1 MLIGVGVCIR
11 MFVGV
16 GLCALLVSELY
27 CVISKKKNCN
37 PIGSQLSA
45 YFRKKVEKRTIQVGV
60 LMTEKY
66 YIQVLILD

>member
-16 GLCALLVSELY
+16 GLRALLVSELY
-27 CVISKKKNCN
+27 CAISKKKNYS

-45 YFRKKVEKRTIQVGV
+45 YLNDHRS
-60 LMTEKY
+60 Y
-66 YIQVLILD
+66 LILANK